1 MKNMVYFN
9 VDLIVSI
16 RISKKSINKNYIW
29 FDESSYQMDGFFGFF
44 GKKTITN
51 SGWVYISSDC
61 PSDKEIEN
69 AKKNSKKLDSCYFLK
84 NNLYKVDEENK
95 IIYNRPY
102 VEVKLRGGEFIR
114 RIFDT
119 DEEAVGWSESLLSMG
134 NSIFDLVV
142 Y

>member
-1 MKNMVYFN
+1 
-9 VDLIVSI
+9 
-16 RISKKSINKNYIW
+16 
-29 FDESSYQMDGFFGFF
+29 
-44 GKKTITN
+44 
-51 SGWVYISSDC
+51 
-61 PSDKEIEN
+61 
-69 AKKNSKKLDSCYFLK
+69 LDSCYFLK